1 MEHNGMGENLV
12 IVESPA
18 KAKTIE
24 GFLGKDFT
32 VKSSFGHIRDL
43 SKKHLGID
51 IENGF
56 KPDYLVPDD
65 KKKIVQELKSLSK
78 KASTVWLASD
88 EDREGEAIAWHLQQ
102 VLNLKPEQTRRI
114 VFHEITKPAIL
125 NAIENPRG
133 INIDLVMA
141 QQARRILDRIVGFE
155 LSPILWKKV
164 APKLS
169 AGRVQSV
176 AVRLIVERER
186 EIMAFNA
193 ESFYR
198 IAGIFKPEGGKGRLS
213 AVLDEKFEDASSAEA
228 FLEKCKNSSF
238 RIADIKKREITRTP
252 APPFTTSAL
261 QQEASR
267 KLGFSVSQTMRIAQK
282 LYESGLITYMRTD
295 STNLSQLAINTI
307 KQVIGTTY
315 GEEYSKVRQYKTKSK
330 GAQEAHEAIRPT
342 YPANATIEGSVQ
354 EKKLYS
360 LIWKRCIASQMA
372 DAKIEKTNIT
382 IEGSNF
388 AQHFISQGEQVVFD
402 GFLKLYIEGK
412 DDDTGDEMMNE
423 GETGQLLPRL
433 SADEQ
438 LGMIEISAVE
448 RFTQRPPRYSEASL
462 VKKLEELGI
471 GRPST
476 YAPTI
481 TTITQRGYIVKED
494 REGVSRSYRKF
505 TLKDNTIEKSIC
517 TENSGSEKGKLF
529 PQDIGILVTDFLK
542 ANFSDILDYG
552 FTAKEEEDFDKI
564 AAGKKSWN
572 KVLETFYGPFHRQVE
587 ETLKES
593 AHKNAERVLGNDP
606 KTGKVLTVRLG
617 KFGPLVQM
625 GANDDPD
632 KKYAGLQKGQLI
644 ESITLEEALE
654 LFTLPRKVGELDGKE
669 IIASSG
675 RFGPYIKYDGKFVSL
690 GKSYDPHTIT
700 LEQAAAV
707 LEEHGRKEADKHISA
722 FPEHDIEVI
731 NGRFG
736 PYIKHNSQNYK
747 IPKGTDAKTLT
758 AEQCLELISK
768 QNPTSGKSRRKR

>member
-1 MEHNGMGENLV
+1 MGENLV

-51 IENGF
+51 IEHGF
-56 KPDYLVPDD
+56 KPDYLIPDD
-65 KKKIVQELKSLSK
+65 KKKVVQELKSLSE
-78 KASTVWLASD
+78 KASTIWLASD

-102 VLNLKPEQTRRI
+102 VLGLKPEQVRRI
-114 VFHEITKPAIL
+114 VFHEITKSAIL
-125 NAIENPRG
+125 NAIENPRE
-133 INIDLVMA
+133 INSNLVMA

-164 APKLS
+164 ASNLS

-186 EIMAFNA
+186 EILAFNA
-193 ESFYR
+193 EKFYKVTGTFR
-198 IAGIFKPEGGKGRLS
+198 PEGKKALLD
-213 AVLDEKFEDASSAEA
+213 AVLDQKFEDAASAA
-228 FLEKCKNSSF
+228 SFLEKCRESSF
-238 RIADIKKREITRTP
+238 RIADIKKKDMTRCP

-295 STNLSQLAINTI
+295 STNLSQLALNTI
-307 KQVIGTTY
+307 RQVISATY
-315 GEEYSKVRQYKTKSK
+315 GEEYSKTRQYKTKSK

-342 YPANATIEGSVQ
+342 YPANATIEGTAQ
-354 EKKLYS
+354 EKRLYS

-382 IEGSNF
+382 IEGSAF
-388 AQHFISQGEQVVFD
+388 PQHFICSGEQVVFD
-402 GFLKLYIEGK
+402 GFLKLYMEGR
-412 DDDTGDEMMNE
+412 DDDPADEMAQE
-423 GETGQLLPRL
+423 GQSSRLLPELEVSESLDRV
-433 SADEQ
+433 
-438 LGMIEISAVE
+438 EIAATE
-448 RFTQRPPRYSEASL
+448 RFGQRPPRYSEASL

-494 REGVSRSYRKF
+494 REGSVRNYEKF
-505 TLKDNTIEKSIC
+505 LLKGEVIEKVQCS
-517 TENSGSEKGKLF
+517 ESFGSEKGKLF
-529 PQDIGILVTDFLK
+529 PQDIGMLVTDFLK
-542 ANFSDILDYG
+542 SNFAEILDYG
-552 FTAKEEEDFDKI
+552 FTAKVEEDFDKI
-564 AAGKKSWN
+564 AAGKKVWN
-572 KVLETFYGPFHRQVE
+572 NVLESFYRPFHSQVE
-587 ETLKES
+587 KTLRES

-606 KTGKVLTVRLG
+606 KTGKILTVRLG

-625 GANDDPD
+625 GTNDDPE
-632 KKYAGLQKGQLI
+632 KKFAGLQKGQLI

-654 LFTLPRKVGELDGKE
+654 LFTLPRKVGQIDGKDVT
-669 IIASSG
+669 ASSG
-675 RFGPYIKYDGKFVSL
+675 RFGPYIKYDGKYISIKNMF
-690 GKSYDPHTIT
+690 DPHSIT

-707 LEEHGRKEADKHISA
+707 MEEHNKKEADKHIAS

-736 PYIKHNSQNYK
+736 PYIKHGSLNYK
-747 IPKGTDAKTLT
+747 IPKGTDARALT
-758 AEQCLELISK
+758 ADDCLQIISK
-768 QNPTSGKSRRKR
+768 QSPGSKSRKKL

>member
-1 MEHNGMGENLV
+1 MGENLV

-51 IENGF
+51 IEHGF
-56 KPDYLVPDD
+56 KPDYLIPDD
-65 KKKIVQELKSLSK
+65 KKKVVQELKSLSE
-78 KASTVWLASD
+78 KASTIWLASD

-102 VLNLKPEQTRRI
+102 VLGLKPEQVRRI
-114 VFHEITKPAIL
+114 VFHEITKSAIL
-125 NAIENPRG
+125 NAIENPRE
-133 INIDLVMA
+133 INSNLVMA

-164 APKLS
+164 ASNLS

-186 EIMAFNA
+186 EILAFNA
-193 ESFYR
+193 EKFYKVTGTFR
-198 IAGIFKPEGGKGRLS
+198 PEGKKALLD
-213 AVLDEKFEDASSAEA
+213 AVLDQKFEDAASAA
-228 FLEKCKNSSF
+228 SFLEKCRESSF
-238 RIADIKKREITRTP
+238 RIADIKKKDMTRCP

-295 STNLSQLAINTI
+295 STNLSQLALNTI
-307 KQVIGTTY
+307 RQVISATY
-315 GEEYSKVRQYKTKSK
+315 GEEYSKTRQYKTKSK

-342 YPANATIEGSVQ
+342 YPANATIEGTAQ
-354 EKKLYS
+354 EKRLYS

-382 IEGSNF
+382 IEGSAF
-388 AQHFISQGEQVVFD
+388 PQHFICSGEQVVFD
-402 GFLKLYIEGK
+402 GFLKLYMEGR
-412 DDDTGDEMMNE
+412 DDDPADEMAQE
-423 GETGQLLPRL
+423 GQSSRLLPELEVSESLDRV
-433 SADEQ
+433 
-438 LGMIEISAVE
+438 EIAATE
-448 RFTQRPPRYSEASL
+448 RFGQRPPRYSEASL

-494 REGVSRSYRKF
+494 REGSVRNYEKF
-505 TLKDNTIEKSIC
+505 LLKGEVIEKVQCS
-517 TENSGSEKGKLF
+517 ESFGSEKGKLF
-529 PQDIGILVTDFLK
+529 PQDIGMLVTDFLK
-542 ANFSDILDYG
+542 SNFAEILDYG
-552 FTAKEEEDFDKI
+552 FTAKVEEDFDKI
-564 AAGKKSWN
+564 AAGKKVWN
-572 KVLETFYGPFHRQVE
+572 NVLESFYRPFHSQVE
-587 ETLKES
+587 KTLRES

-606 KTGKVLTVRLG
+606 KTGKILTVRLG

-625 GANDDPD
+625 GTNDDPE
-632 KKYAGLQKGQLI
+632 KKFAGLQKGQLI

-654 LFTLPRKVGELDGKE
+654 LFTLPRKVGQIDGKDVT
-669 IIASSG
+669 ASSG
-675 RFGPYIKYDGKFVSL
+675 RFGPYIKYDGKYISIKNMF
-690 GKSYDPHTIT
+690 DPHSIT

-707 LEEHGRKEADKHISA
+707 MEEHNKKEADKHIAS

-736 PYIKHNSQNYK
+736 PYIKHGSLNYK
-747 IPKGTDAKTLT
+747 IPKGTDARALT
-758 AEQCLELISK
+758 ADDCLQIISK
-768 QNPTSGKSRRKR
+768 QSPGSKSRKKK

>member
-1 MEHNGMGENLV
+1 MGENLV

-51 IENGF
+51 IEHGF
-56 KPDYLVPDD
+56 KPDYLIPDD
-65 KKKIVQELKSLSK
+65 KKKVVQELKSLSE
-78 KASTVWLASD
+78 KASTIWLASD

-102 VLNLKPEQTRRI
+102 VLGLKPEQVRRI
-114 VFHEITKPAIL
+114 VFHEITKSAIL
-125 NAIENPRG
+125 NAIENPRE
-133 INIDLVMA
+133 INSNLVMA

-164 APKLS
+164 ASNLS

-186 EIMAFNA
+186 EILAFNA
-193 ESFYR
+193 EKFYKVTGTFR
-198 IAGIFKPEGGKGRLS
+198 PEGKKALLD
-213 AVLDEKFEDASSAEA
+213 AVLDQKFEDAASAA
-228 FLEKCKNSSF
+228 SFLEKCRESSF
-238 RIADIKKREITRTP
+238 RIADIKKKDMTRCP

-295 STNLSQLAINTI
+295 STNLSQLALNTI
-307 KQVIGTTY
+307 RQVISATY
-315 GEEYSKVRQYKTKSK
+315 GEEYSKTRQYKTNSK

-342 YPANATIEGSVQ
+342 YPANATIEGTAQ
-354 EKKLYS
+354 EKRLYS

-382 IEGSNF
+382 IEGSAF
-388 AQHFISQGEQVVFD
+388 PQHFICSGEQVVFD
-402 GFLKLYIEGK
+402 GFLKLYMEGR
-412 DDDTGDEMMNE
+412 DDDPADEMAQE
-423 GETGQLLPRL
+423 GQSSRLLPELEVSESLDRV
-433 SADEQ
+433 
-438 LGMIEISAVE
+438 EIAATE
-448 RFTQRPPRYSEASL
+448 RFGQRPPRYSEASL

-494 REGVSRSYRKF
+494 REGSVRNYEKF
-505 TLKDNTIEKSIC
+505 LLKGEVIEKVQCS
-517 TENSGSEKGKLF
+517 ESFGSEKGKLF
-529 PQDIGILVTDFLK
+529 PQDIGMLVTDFLK
-542 ANFSDILDYG
+542 SNFAEILDYG
-552 FTAKEEEDFDKI
+552 FTAKVEEDFDKI
-564 AAGKKSWN
+564 AAGKKVWN
-572 KVLETFYGPFHRQVE
+572 NVLESFYRPFHSQVE
-587 ETLKES
+587 KTLRES

-606 KTGKVLTVRLG
+606 KTGKILTVRLG

-625 GANDDPD
+625 GTNDDPE
-632 KKYAGLQKGQLI
+632 KKFAGLQKGQLI

-654 LFTLPRKVGELDGKE
+654 LFTLPRKVGQIDGKDVT
-669 IIASSG
+669 ASSG
-675 RFGPYIKYDGKFVSL
+675 RFGPYIKYDGKYISIKNMF
-690 GKSYDPHTIT
+690 DPHSIT

-707 LEEHGRKEADKHISA
+707 MEEHNKKEADKHIAS

-736 PYIKHNSQNYK
+736 PYIKHGSLNYK
-747 IPKGTDAKTLT
+747 IPKGTDARALT
-758 AEQCLELISK
+758 ADDCLQIISK
-768 QNPTSGKSRRKR
+768 QSPGSKSRKKK

>member
-1 MEHNGMGENLV
+1 MGENLV

-51 IENGF
+51 IEHGF
-56 KPDYLVPDD
+56 KPDYLIPDD
-65 KKKIVQELKSLSK
+65 KKKVVQELKSLSE
-78 KASTVWLASD
+78 KASTIWLASD

-102 VLNLKPEQTRRI
+102 VLGLKPEQVRRI
-114 VFHEITKPAIL
+114 VFHEITKSAIL
-125 NAIENPRG
+125 NAIENPRE
-133 INIDLVMA
+133 INSNLVMA

-164 APKLS
+164 ASNLS

-186 EIMAFNA
+186 EILAFNA
-193 ESFYR
+193 EKFYKVTGTFR
-198 IAGIFKPEGGKGRLS
+198 PEGKKALLD
-213 AVLDEKFEDASSAEA
+213 AVLDQKFEDAASAA
-228 FLEKCKNSSF
+228 SFLEKCRESSF
-238 RIADIKKREITRTP
+238 RIADIKKKDMTSCP

-282 LYESGLITYMRTD
+282 LYESELITYMSTD
-295 STNLSQLAINTI
+295 STNLSQLALNTI
-307 KQVIGTTY
+307 RQVISATY
-315 GEEYSKVRQYKTKSK
+315 GEEYSKTRQYKTKSK

-342 YPANATIEGSVQ
+342 YPANATIEGTAQ
-354 EKKLYS
+354 EKRLYS

-382 IEGSNF
+382 IEGSAF
-388 AQHFISQGEQVVFD
+388 PQHFICSGEQVVFD
-402 GFLKLYIEGK
+402 GFLKLYMEGR
-412 DDDTGDEMMNE
+412 DDDPADEMAQE
-423 GETGQLLPRL
+423 GQSSRLLPELEVSESLDRV
-433 SADEQ
+433 
-438 LGMIEISAVE
+438 EIAATE
-448 RFTQRPPRYSEASL
+448 RFGQRPPRYSEASL

-494 REGVSRSYRKF
+494 REGSVRNYEKF
-505 TLKDNTIEKSIC
+505 LLKGEVIEKVQCS
-517 TENSGSEKGKLF
+517 ESFGSEKGKLF
-529 PQDIGILVTDFLK
+529 PQDIGMLVTDFLK
-542 ANFSDILDYG
+542 SNFAEILDYG
-552 FTAKEEEDFDKI
+552 FTAKVEEDFDKI
-564 AAGKKSWN
+564 AAGKKVWN
-572 KVLETFYGPFHRQVE
+572 NVLESFYRPFHSQVE
-587 ETLKES
+587 KTLRES

-606 KTGKVLTVRLG
+606 KTGKILTVRLG

-625 GANDDPD
+625 GTNDDPE
-632 KKYAGLQKGQLI
+632 KKFAGLQKGQLI

-654 LFTLPRKVGELDGKE
+654 LFTLPRKVGQIDGKDVT
-669 IIASSG
+669 ASSG
-675 RFGPYIKYDGKFVSL
+675 RFGPYIKYDGKYISIKNMF
-690 GKSYDPHTIT
+690 DPHSIT

-707 LEEHGRKEADKHISA
+707 MEEHNKKEADKHIAS

-736 PYIKHNSQNYK
+736 PYIKHGSLNYK
-747 IPKGTDAKTLT
+747 IPKGTDARALT
-758 AEQCLELISK
+758 ADDCLQIISK
-768 QNPTSGKSRRKR
+768 QSPGSKSRKKK

>member
-1 MEHNGMGENLV
+1 MGENLV

-51 IENGF
+51 IEHGF
-56 KPDYLVPDD
+56 KPDYLIPDD
-65 KKKIVQELKSLSK
+65 KKKVVQELKSLSE
-78 KASTVWLASD
+78 KASTIWLASD

-102 VLNLKPEQTRRI
+102 VLGLKPEQVRRI
-114 VFHEITKPAIL
+114 VFHEITKSAIL
-125 NAIENPRG
+125 NAIENPRE
-133 INIDLVMA
+133 INSNLVMA

-164 APKLS
+164 ASNLS

-186 EIMAFNA
+186 EILAFNA
-193 ESFYR
+193 EKFYKVTGTFR
-198 IAGIFKPEGGKGRLS
+198 PEGKKALLD
-213 AVLDEKFEDASSAEA
+213 AVLDQKFEDAASAA
-228 FLEKCKNSSF
+228 SFLEKCRESSF
-238 RIADIKKREITRTP
+238 RIADIKKKDMTRCP

-295 STNLSQLAINTI
+295 STNLSQLALNTI
-307 KQVIGTTY
+307 RQVISATY
-315 GEEYSKVRQYKTKSK
+315 GEEYSKTRQYKTKSK

-342 YPANATIEGSVQ
+342 YPANATIEGTAQ
-354 EKKLYS
+354 EKRLYS

-382 IEGSNF
+382 IEGSAF
-388 AQHFISQGEQVVFD
+388 PQHFICSGEQVVFD
-402 GFLKLYIEGK
+402 GFLKLYMEGR
-412 DDDTGDEMMNE
+412 DDDPADEMAQE
-423 GETGQLLPRL
+423 GQSSRLLPELEVSESLDRV
-433 SADEQ
+433 
-438 LGMIEISAVE
+438 EIAATE
-448 RFTQRPPRYSEASL
+448 RFGQRPPRYSEASL

-494 REGVSRSYRKF
+494 REGSVRNYEKF
-505 TLKDNTIEKSIC
+505 LLKGEAIEKVQCS
-517 TENSGSEKGKLF
+517 ESFGSEKGKLF
-529 PQDIGILVTDFLK
+529 PQDIGMLVTDFLK
-542 ANFSDILDYG
+542 SNFAEILDYG
-552 FTAKEEEDFDKI
+552 FTAKVEEDFDKI
-564 AAGKKSWN
+564 AAGKKVWN
-572 KVLETFYGPFHRQVE
+572 NVLESFYRPFHSQVE
-587 ETLKES
+587 KTLRES

-606 KTGKVLTVRLG
+606 KTGKILTVRLG

-625 GANDDPD
+625 GTNDDPE
-632 KKYAGLQKGQLI
+632 KKFAGLQKGQLI

-654 LFTLPRKVGELDGKE
+654 LFTLPRKVGQIDGKDVT
-669 IIASSG
+669 ASSG
-675 RFGPYIKYDGKFVSL
+675 RFGPYIKYDGKYISIKNMF
-690 GKSYDPHTIT
+690 DPHSIT

-707 LEEHGRKEADKHISA
+707 MEEHNKKEADKHIAS

-736 PYIKHNSQNYK
+736 PYIKHGSLNYK
-747 IPKGTDAKTLT
+747 IPKGTDAKALT
-758 AEQCLELISK
+758 ADDCLQIISK
-768 QNPTSGKSRRKR
+768 QSPGSKSRKKK

>member
-1 MEHNGMGENLV
+1 MGENLV

-51 IENGF
+51 IEHGF
-56 KPDYLVPDD
+56 KPDYLIPDD
-65 KKKIVQELKSLSK
+65 KKKVVQELKSLSE
-78 KASTVWLASD
+78 KASTIWLASD

-102 VLNLKPEQTRRI
+102 VLGLKPEQVRRI
-114 VFHEITKPAIL
+114 VFHEITKSAIL
-125 NAIENPRG
+125 NAIENPRE
-133 INIDLVMA
+133 INSNLVMA

-164 APKLS
+164 ASNLS

-186 EIMAFNA
+186 EILAFNA
-193 ESFYR
+193 EKFYKVTGTFR
-198 IAGIFKPEGGKGRLS
+198 PEGKKALLD
-213 AVLDEKFEDASSAEA
+213 AVLDQKFEDAASAA
-228 FLEKCKNSSF
+228 SFLEKCRESSF
-238 RIADIKKREITRTP
+238 RIADIKKKDMTRCP

-295 STNLSQLAINTI
+295 STNLSQLALNTI
-307 KQVIGTTY
+307 RQVISATY
-315 GEEYSKVRQYKTKSK
+315 GEEYSKTRQYKTKSK

-342 YPANATIEGSVQ
+342 YPANATIEGTAQ
-354 EKKLYS
+354 EKRLYS

-382 IEGSNF
+382 IEGSAF
-388 AQHFISQGEQVVFD
+388 PQHFICSGEQVVFD
-402 GFLKLYIEGK
+402 GFLKLYMEGR
-412 DDDTGDEMMNE
+412 DDDPADEMAQE
-423 GETGQLLPRL
+423 GQSSRLLPELEVSESLDRV
-433 SADEQ
+433 
-438 LGMIEISAVE
+438 EIAATE
-448 RFTQRPPRYSEASL
+448 RFGQRPPRYSEASL

-494 REGVSRSYRKF
+494 RGGSVRNYEKF
-505 TLKDNTIEKSIC
+505 LLKGEVIEKVQCS
-517 TENSGSEKGKLF
+517 ESFGSEKGKLF
-529 PQDIGILVTDFLK
+529 PQDIGMLVTDFLK
-542 ANFSDILDYG
+542 SNFAEILDYG
-552 FTAKEEEDFDKI
+552 FTAKVEEDFDKI
-564 AAGKKSWN
+564 AAGKKVWN
-572 KVLETFYGPFHRQVE
+572 NVLESFYRPFHSQVE
-587 ETLKES
+587 KTLRES

-606 KTGKVLTVRLG
+606 KTGKILTVRLG

-625 GANDDPD
+625 GTNDDPE
-632 KKYAGLQKGQLI
+632 KKFAGLQKGQLI

-654 LFTLPRKVGELDGKE
+654 LFTLPRKVGQIDGKDVT
-669 IIASSG
+669 ASSG
-675 RFGPYIKYDGKFVSL
+675 RFGPYIKYDGKYISIKNMF
-690 GKSYDPHTIT
+690 DPHSIT

-707 LEEHGRKEADKHISA
+707 MEEHNKKEADKHIAS

-736 PYIKHNSQNYK
+736 PYIKHGSLNYK
-747 IPKGTDAKTLT
+747 IPKGTDARALT
-758 AEQCLELISK
+758 ADDCLQIISK
-768 QNPTSGKSRRKR
+768 QSPGSKSRKKK